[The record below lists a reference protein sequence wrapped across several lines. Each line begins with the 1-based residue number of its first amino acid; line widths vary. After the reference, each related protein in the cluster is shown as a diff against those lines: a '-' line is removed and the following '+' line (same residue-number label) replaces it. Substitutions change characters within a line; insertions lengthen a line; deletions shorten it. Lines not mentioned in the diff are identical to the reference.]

1 MAAAATASPEAQAQ
15 AQWRPKTNPWI
26 IAATVALAAFMEVL
40 DTSIANVAL
49 PHIAGNLGASED
61 QATWVLTAYLVAN
74 AVVLPM
80 GGWASSVIGRKNF
93 FMLCIVIFTV
103 SSFLCGIAPSLGL
116 LLLFRVFQGA
126 GGGGL
131 QPMAQAIMAD
141 SFEPSKRGLAFS
153 LYGLVAVLA
162 PSIGP
167 TLGGWITDNYSWHWI
182 FYINIPVGI
191 LAFFLTQRLVE
202 DPPYAKSDIKNFFK
216 LDYVGL
222 SLLIV
227 SMAALQIGLDKG
239 EENDWLGSNFIR
251 GCAIAFVLSFTIL
264 IFWEWYRKN
273 PLMDLKLFK
282 FKNFAVC
289 AFLMMLTGGLL
300 NATTVLQPQ
309 FLQQTI
315 GYTATIAGFTLSG
328 GGLALI
334 FAMPF
339 AGQAVGRFPARN
351 LIAFGFLLFAF
362 GYWYTATHLSLGI
375 SFEMASYMRVV
386 QVVSIPFVFISVT
399 TAAYFGLPSEKN
411 NQVSGLINFSRN
423 IGGSVLISIT
433 NAMVTERGLWHQNVM
448 RKYLTPSGA
457 YFQNRVSALTGLF
470 TDSVGKANAGA
481 MAQGEIYN
489 QLNQQ
494 ATALAYVDVFW
505 MLCAAAILMIPLA
518 FLLDKNNPREQ
529 KGHVMLE

>member
-1 MAAAATASPEAQAQ
+1 MAGDAVANPEAET
-15 AQWRPKTNPWI
+15 QWRPKTNPWL

-61 QATWVLTAYLVAN
+61 QATWVLTAYLVSN

-80 GGWASSVIGRKNF
+80 GGWASSVIGRKNY
-93 FMLCIVIFTV
+93 FMLCIGIFTV
-103 SSFLCGIAPSLGL
+103 CSFLCGIAPTLGL
-116 LLLFRVFQGA
+116 LLLFRVIQGA

-141 SFEPSKRGLAFS
+141 SFEPSKRGLAFA

-167 TLGGWITDNYSWHWI
+167 ALGGWITDNYSWHWI

-202 DPPYAKSDIKNFFK
+202 DPPFAKSDRKNLFN

-227 SMAALQIGLDKG
+227 SMGALQIGLDKG
-239 EENDWLGSNFIR
+239 EENDWFGSNFIR
-251 GCAIAFVLSFTIL
+251 GFALAFVISFTSLIL
-264 IFWEWYRKN
+264 WEWNHKK

-282 FKNFAVC
+282 FKNFAMC
-289 AFLMMLTGGLL
+289 CFLMMLTGGLL

-309 FLQQTI
+309 FLQETI
-315 GYTATIAGFTLSG
+315 GYTAKNAGFTLTAG
-328 GGLALI
+328 GVALI
-334 FAMPF
+334 FAMPL
-339 AGQAVGRFPARN
+339 AGQAVGRFSARN
-351 LIAFGFLLFAF
+351 LIAFGFAMFAL
-362 GYWYTATHLSLGI
+362 GYWYTATHLNLGI
-375 SFEMASYMRVV
+375 SFDSASIIRVT
-386 QVVSIPFVFISVT
+386 QMVSIPFVFISVT

-411 NQVSGLINFSRN
+411 NQVSGLVNFSRN
-423 IGGSVLISIT
+423 IGGSVLISVT
-433 NAMVTERGLWHQNVM
+433 NAMVTERDLWHQNQM
-448 RKYLTPSGA
+448 RKYLTPGGA
-457 YFQNRVSALTGLF
+457 YFQNRVGALTDYF
-470 TDSVGKANAGA
+470 TTAVGKANAGA

-489 QLNQQ
+489 QMNRQ
-494 ATALAYVDVFW
+494 ASALAYVDVFW
-505 MLCAAAILMIPLA
+505 ILCAAAVLMVPLA
-518 FLLDKNNPREQ
+518 FLLDKNNPRER
-529 KGHVMLE
+529 KGHVMMD